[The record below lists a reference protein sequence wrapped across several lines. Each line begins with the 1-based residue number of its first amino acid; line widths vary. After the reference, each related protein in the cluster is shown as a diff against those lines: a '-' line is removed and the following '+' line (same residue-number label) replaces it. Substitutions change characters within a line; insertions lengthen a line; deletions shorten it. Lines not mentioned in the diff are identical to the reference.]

1 MLLMNL
7 TEEKNL
13 NGVSLLID
21 TGFVRFLYIA
31 MFEQV
36 DSITGQTAEECM
48 LFHINSFSATLQTHS
63 I

>member
-7 TEEKNL
+7 IEEDNL
-13 NGVSLLID
+13 NRVSLLIN

-36 DSITGQTAEECM
+36 GSITGQTAEQCV
-48 LFHINSFSATLQTHS
+48 LFHINSFSTTF
-63 I
+63 

>member
-7 TEEKNL
+7 TEEENL
-13 NGVSLLID
+13 NRVSLLID

-36 DSITGQTAEECM
+36 GSITGQTAEQCM
-48 LFHINSFSATLQTHS
+48 LFHINSFSATF
-63 I
+63 